1 MPKRDTFQL
10 DLFPDQLLLR
20 RIDPAQSMKRFY
32 LMTVQRDLFGS
43 VSLVREWGRIGS
55 PGTVAVDHFADEGLA
70 VDALA
75 VLAKAKRK
83 RGYDL

>member
-1 MPKRDTFQL
+1 MPRRDTYQL

-20 RIDPAQSMKRFY
+20 RIDPAKRMKRFY
-32 LMTVQRDLFGS
+32 LMTVQRDLFAQ

-75 VLAKAKRK
+75 TFAKAKRK
-83 RGYDL
+83 RGYDI